1 MNVETWIHNEIMDGL
16 SKLLCLGLDRVP
28 AADLIE
34 GTAATWGQA
43 LTLGKQWDRELD
55 APRFR
60 HAFIALAARQKTWP
74 APADFVEHLPPRR
87 QLVLTKQHIPAD
99 PERTAVAVDEIAKML
114 RPCRT
119 RTRVRGRQVRGAHDE
134 DENWEIKR

>member
-1 MNVETWIHNEIMDGL
+1 MDGL

-74 APADFVEHLPPRR
+74 APADFVEHLPPRT

-99 PERTAVAVDEIAKML
+99 AERAAAAVHEITQML
-114 RPCRT
+114 QHSRT
-119 RTRVRGRQVRGAHDE
+119 NVRGKGLRKAQNGSE
-134 DENWEIKR
+134 SCESK